1 MDNGLLT
8 REPAVGSPTPIA
20 TTAEA
25 FARFDGL
32 APVEIPFLLGAWKG
46 ESVPTGHPL
55 DGALEAFHWHGKR
68 FDSAEAVYPLVFTTL
83 GGGLACLEPKAMGP
97 GLRLSDRFPVPKSAL
112 AGRLFQLLMPLFST
126 ARSSAR
132 LRMTRYRGVVS
143 ATMLYDHLPINDVFR
158 KLDDDTVLGV
168 MDFKGMETPFFFLL
182 RREGPDPSHSVT
194 IS

>member
-1 MDNGLLT
+1 MLT
-8 REPAVGSPTPIA
+8 TEQ
-20 TTAEA
+20 A
-25 FARFDGL
+25 FTRFDGL
-32 APVEIPFLLGAWKG
+32 PPVEIPFLLGSWTG
-46 ESVPTGHPL
+46 ESFLTGHPL

-68 FDSAEAVYPLVFTTL
+68 FDSAEEVHPLVFTTL
-83 GGGLACLEPKAMGP
+83 GGGLICLEPKAMGP

-112 AGRLFQLLMPLFST
+112 AGRLFQLLLPLLST

-132 LRMTRYRGVVS
+132 LRMTSYRGVLS

-168 MDFKGMETPFFFLL
+168 MDFKGMEMPFFFQL
-182 RREGPDPSHSVT
+182 RREGSGPSHSVT

>member
-1 MDNGLLT
+1 MLT
-8 REPAVGSPTPIA
+8 TEQ
-20 TTAEA
+20 A
-25 FARFDGL
+25 FTRFDGL
-32 APVEIPFLLGAWKG
+32 PPVEIPFLLGSWTG
-46 ESVPTGHPL
+46 ESFPTGHPL

-68 FDSAEAVYPLVFTTL
+68 FDSAEEVYPLVFTTL
-83 GGGLACLEPKAMGP
+83 GGGLICLEPKAMGP

-112 AGRLFQLLMPLFST
+112 AGRLFQLLLPLLST

-132 LRMTRYRGVVS
+132 LRMTSYRGVLS

-168 MDFKGMETPFFFLL
+168 MDFKGMEMPFFFQL
-182 RREGPDPSHSVT
+182 RREGSGPSHSVT